1 MVRYQC
7 QICKREFSTY
17 GGLKQHANAKH
28 HGKMRSSQLN
38 ESPVQQRSLLQP
50 LREMIRSEHDAEL
63 WSTSIIMPN
72 PTTSQEKLTSQDDDD
87 EMKQFEPS
95 SQDEDLVNIADELE
109 DEPRYHLRKR
119 LRSEESVEANF
130 EESEA
135 ESELVNFEDTEFI
148 DPEDLQ
154 GASLDDA
161 IDVVNGKPTPERVVK
176 WPNDAYRDFLEL
188 IVESNISN
196 KIGDKII
203 KFFNKHSNL
212 DKSPLPSSTKNG
224 KDYLNQINSPLID
237 FKEKVVA
244 TYNEINFTLYYRPLF
259 HAIQALLQRPEVAN
273 NFVHKGIQNK
283 MKDDRGETRI
293 FGEPFEG
300 NWWLE
305 TEKNLPSLNRLL
317 SIILY
322 SDATTFDGLG
332 KSSDHPVFLTLGN
345 IPNRVRNL
353 PEAKILLGFLP
364 KVQDTGI
371 KPTES
376 FRSLQRDVY
385 HKCFKIMLQPLLEK
399 SEALYF
405 GINGQV
411 ITFAARISFF
421 LADMLEA
428 DDITVTYKGAQ
439 SDLNNMSLKLE
450 NVPHRTHENMK
461 QVINDGQGKEYSVH
475 SVENS
480 FWKFL

>member
-50 LREMIRSEHDAEL
+50 LKEMIRSEHDAEL
-63 WSTSIIMPN
+63 WST
-72 PTTSQEKLTSQDDDD
+72 
-87 EMKQFEPS
+87 
-95 SQDEDLVNIADELE
+95 LVNIADELE
-109 DEPRYHLRKR
+109 DEPHYYLRKR
-119 LRSEESVEANF
+119 LQLEERVEANF

-161 IDVVNGKPTPERVVK
+161 IDVVDGKPTPERVVK

-188 IVESNISN
+188 IVEGNISN

-283 MKDDRGETRI
+283 IKDDRGETRI
-293 FGEPFEG
+293 FGKPFE
-300 NWWLE
+300 
-305 TEKNLPSLNRLL
+305 
-317 SIILY
+317 
-322 SDATTFDGLG
+322 DATTFDGLG
-332 KSSDHPVFLTLGN
+332 KSSGHPVFLILGN
-345 IPNRVRNL
+345 IPNRIRNL

-364 KVQDTGI
+364 KVQNTGI
-371 KPTES
+371 KTTES

-411 ITFAARISFF
+411 ITFTARISFF
-421 LADMLEA
+421 LTDMLKA
-428 DDITVTYKGAQ
+428 DDITATYKGARCKMPCHTCMVLQ

-480 FWKFL
+480 FWKFP